1 MKKRWKRGSNKLS
14 SGKIIISSQGL
25 RKFVPLNEGQQK
37 LAEELTTRG
46 FDVHVTEVAVY
57 IRGERT
63 NSLVDAYL
71 TNDEVKV
78 FGTFEYVELFPFRVR
93 VNRWGAL

>member
-14 SGKIIISSQGL
+14 GGRITTTSQGL
-25 RKFVPLNEGQQK
+25 KKFVPLNNGQQH

-57 IRGERT
+57 IRGEGT
-63 NSLVDAYL
+63 DSLADAYL

-78 FGTFEYVELFPFRVR
+78 FGTLDYIEVFPFRIR
-93 VNRWGAL
+93 VKRWGAL